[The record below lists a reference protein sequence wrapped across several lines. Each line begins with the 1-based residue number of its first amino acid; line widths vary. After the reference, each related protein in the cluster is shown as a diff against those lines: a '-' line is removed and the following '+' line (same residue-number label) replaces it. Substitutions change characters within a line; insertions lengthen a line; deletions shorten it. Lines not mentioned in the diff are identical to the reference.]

1 MKSTRASGLLQVT
14 RVTHDNFCVEACPQD
29 LLVLIR
35 RGTATS
41 NRVLRVRYVALG
53 THRNYLIDLI
63 RRHLPESLHL
73 EYDIESK

>member
-1 MKSTRASGLLQVT
+1 LRVDGQTLIQQILLDAYP
-14 RVTHDNFCVEACPQD
+14 R
-29 LLVLIR
+29 
-35 RGTATS
+35 TATS

-53 THRNYLIDLI
+53 THRNYLIYLI